1 MDWAKFVADCA
12 QTSGVLRIDELARDL
27 KISAVAVRR
36 ALARQQNRDLV
47 ERLNDNLFI
56 NRLTPDFSG
65 RELINVLRPNSY
77 LSLEAVLRDSGL
89 STQSP
94 LAFTCVTCDR
104 PGHYRSRLL
113 SLTYRR
119 IAPHLFWGF
128 HPKRTRY
135 GRYNLAEPEKALLDW
150 IYLLRQ
156 EGSIVPTDELDLTP
170 LDTAKLLQ
178 YSEKFPKPV
187 RQQVLELVATRN
199 AAGTISDA
207 PPGHAGSVD

>member
-1 MDWAKFVADCA
+1 MDWAKF
-12 QTSGVLRIDELARDL
+12 LAERARKTAVFNARQLATDL
-27 KISAVAVRR
+27 KIPFPTVRR
-36 ALARQQNRDLV
+36 ALSRQQQRGL
-47 ERLNDNLFI
+47 LDNVGNNIFV
-56 NRLTPDFSG
+56 NRLALEFSG
-65 RELINVLRPNSY
+65 YELINLLRPQSY
-77 LSLEAVLRDSGL
+77 LSLESVLQNSGI

-94 LAFTCVTCDR
+94 RDLTCVTSGE
-104 PGHYRSRLL
+104 PGRFQTSVL
-113 SLTYRR
+113 SIRYRR

-170 LDTAKLLQ
+170 LDLAKLLQ

-187 RQQVLELVATRN
+187 RQQVLELVAGSKSAVN
-199 AAGTISDA
+199 
-207 PPGHAGSVD
+207 PG